1 MGSLVSNP
9 IHVYSLIYRIIKLL
23 PGVIKSMDICDLKD
37 EAFHIESMFFDGDDE
52 ISKFDLL
59 GSMESLLRIQHTYRF
74 KL

>member
-1 MGSLVSNP
+1 MASLVSNP
-9 IHVYSLIYRIIKLL
+9 IHVYSLIYRIIKQL
-23 PGVIKSMDICDLKD
+23 PGVIKSLDDCDLKD